1 MCIICN
7 ASAGKDSEVTVDI
20 ANEFL
25 HHFHASQQAMQ
36 KAASRMLALS
46 QFVGMP
52 EDRKRYDRTH
62 KQMVRLLK
70 EWNSIEHQREKD
82 DPPTDA
88 NRLALQEYSNP
99 TDRPEVAQWKENLG
113 G

>member
-20 ANEFL
+20 ATEFL
-25 HHFHASQQAMQ
+25 QHFKGAQQDMQ

-62 KQMVRLLK
+62 KQMLRIMK
-70 EWNSIEHQREKD
+70 DWNNIEHQREQD
-82 DPPTDA
+82 EA
-88 NRLALQEYSNP
+88 G
-99 TDRPEVAQWKENLG
+99 DRP
-113 G
+113 